1 MTMKKMITNLR
12 SFDCFMNSPCQYQ
25 RKCIGKGRENIDTDI
40 GVWRVHSYSFVFF
53 CSNMSEELKAIFRVL
68 QTISLRTR
76 R

>member
-1 MTMKKMITNLR
+1 MITNLR

-25 RKCIGKGRENIDTDI
+25 RKSIEKSRENIDIDI
-40 GVWRVHSYSFVFF
+40 VFF
-53 CSNMSEELKAIFRVL
+53 CSNKSEELKAIFRVL